1 MSTNYIQINVFIK
14 KNNISYCL
22 ALNYLVINTYSINRN
37 NTLTFVILITLIT
50 TILIR
55 LDFVIPVIRKF
66 LSYELEL
73 SLRLT
78 SALYSII
85 SIFIS
90 ILSIK
95 YFTDLTIGKIKHKIE
110 IKYVN

>member
-1 MSTNYIQINVFIK
+1 MKTTKILNFFKLKIFWPILNSIDNILIIGKISTSSIQK
-14 KNNISYCL
+14 HK
-22 ALNYLVINTYSINRN
+22 
-37 NTLTFVILITLIT
+37 TLTILIFRCLHT

-55 LDFVIPVIRKF
+55 LDYVWPILKSY
-66 LSYELEL
+66 LSYEVEL

-90 ILSIK
+90 IIIYIIILMVK
-95 YFTDLTIGKIKHKIE
+95 
-110 IKYVN
+110 V